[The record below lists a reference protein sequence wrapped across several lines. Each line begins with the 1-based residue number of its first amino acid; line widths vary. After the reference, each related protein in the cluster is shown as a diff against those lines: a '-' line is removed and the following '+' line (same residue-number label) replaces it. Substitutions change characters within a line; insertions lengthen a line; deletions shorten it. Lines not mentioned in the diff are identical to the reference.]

1 MNKLN
6 KLKKNDKAF
15 RLMSR
20 YNLQLGTY
28 YVWTLVDVDKI
39 TKSSV
44 FVNTMV
50 DKEIYNINTR
60 ELRRKSQSSYGSATY
75 TLYTLD
81 EAKVRN
87 EELVEQGNRVR
98 GFKG

>member
-6 KLKKNDKAF
+6 TLKKNDKAF

-20 YNLQLGTY
+20 YNPQLGTY

-44 FVNTMV
+44 FVKAMV
-50 DKEIYNINTR
+50 GAERYNINTR
-60 ELRRKSQSSYGSATY
+60 DLRRKSQSIYGSTTY
-75 TLYTLD
+75 SLYTLG

-87 EELVEQGNRVR
+87 EELVRQGNNVR
-98 GFKG
+98 GFKD